1 MKLLRIFTWMLRV
14 FLFLVLLLFALKN
27 TDSVRLR
34 FLFDVVWET
43 PLAFLLL
50 VTLVVGAV
58 LGLVAGIPR
67 LFAQRREIARLRK
80 ELAVRDGRQAAVPP
94 VDAAG

>member
-1 MKLLRIFTWMLRV
+1 MKLLRILAWLTRV

-27 TDSVRLR
+27 TDTVRLR

-50 VTLVVGAV
+50 VTLIVGAA
-58 LGLVAGIPR
+58 LGLIAGIPR
-67 LFAQRREIARLRK
+67 LFAQRREIARLRSEIEGRNTPK
-80 ELAVRDGRQAAVPP
+80 EAAPP
-94 VDAAG
+94 LDAAG